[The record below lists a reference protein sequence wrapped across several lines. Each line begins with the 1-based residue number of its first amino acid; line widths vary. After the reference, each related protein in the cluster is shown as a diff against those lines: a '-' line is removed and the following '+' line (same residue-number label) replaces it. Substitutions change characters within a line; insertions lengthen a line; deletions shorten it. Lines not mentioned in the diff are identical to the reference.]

1 MFGGAIRELVK
12 FFLRFGRFKVLLE
25 VINQQAR

>member
-1 MFGGAIRELVK
+1 MFRGAIRELVK
-12 FFLRFGRFKVLLE
+12 LFLRFARFKVLVE